1 MLLELVMLL
10 ILLMVSMFLMLSIA
24 PWSPTSLLVVADGEI
39 NKQVNKRVAGVAWVW
54 AVVGFAYGLHV
65 VDGKINRQEI
75 KGVADVDVLPVS
87 DVVMGPHLS
96 SRSQLCGY
104 PLNKNK

>member
-24 PWSPTSLLVVADGEI
+24 PWSPSLLVVADGEI

-104 PLNKNK
+104 PLKKNK